1 MDSRRNIIMLAV
13 LLGLGAYIYFVEF
26 AKQEEAEEAKKL
38 LQFDPDAVTNVAL
51 VYPDREIELK
61 KDDEK
66 WHLTKPISVEAEM
79 SSVEALVKAVNTAEV
94 SRTLEEPQGD
104 MALYGLNEPVVK
116 VQLTLKDGT
125 QLPQIAIGK
134 DTPVG
139 HSVYVQKAN
148 GKEILLTPQV
158 LRLGMTK
165 ETKDLRNKTVVAFQ
179 KDEVSQIEI
188 RRPQKPGEQE
198 TQDVQDATAVQD
210 EPDAQGVQDAT
221 DVTDTREATDTTIVL
236 RKVDG
241 DWTLDQ
247 PVSAQ
252 ADAATVS
259 TFLSS
264 LSSMRAQDFIEE
276 PLLPAKEFG
285 LDPPQLSVVLTLGD
299 DGRKKTIL
307 VGSEKSTDQEGVT
320 QRHVKREDA
329 ETLYLVGDWTFRD
342 LNKTASDFRDK
353 TVAHFAKDTVVRVE
367 VKRQDGEGFLLTKGK
382 AEGEEATWQIDTT
395 QEGML
400 KDSTIAQFV
409 TDMHELNG
417 FEIAADNPDD
427 VSTYGL
433 QDPLVTIRAY
443 NEAEEKLAG
452 VIIGQT
458 TEGDEAKIFT
468 MAEDGQTV
476 FGVRDYVFDRL
487 NKKPVDFWEK
497 LAEEEAE
504 GQETKD
510 ATNATGTEA
519 AAENELAEEQM

>member
-1 MDSRRNIIMLAV
+1 MLAV

-38 LQFDPDAVTNVAL
+38 LQFDLEAVTTVAL
-51 VYPDREIELK
+51 VYPDRELELK

-66 WHLTKPISVEAEM
+66 WHFTKPISVEAET
-79 SSVEALVKAVNTAEV
+79 SSVEALVKAVNSAEV
-94 SRTLEEPQGD
+94 SRTLEVTQED
-104 MALYGLNEPVVK
+104 MSLYGLNEPAVK

-125 QLPQIAIGK
+125 QLPQIMVGK

-139 HSVYVQKAN
+139 HSVYVQKAG

-158 LRLGMTK
+158 FRLGMTK
-165 ETKDLRNKTVVAFQ
+165 ETKDLRNKTIIAFQ
-179 KDEVSQIEI
+179 KEEVSQIEV
-188 RRPQKPGEQE
+188 RRPQGPGGQNEIDGQTEQ
-198 TQDVQDATAVQD
+198 TVI
-210 EPDAQGVQDAT
+210 
-221 DVTDTREATDTTIVL
+221 DTTVLL
-236 RKVDG
+236 RKADG
-241 DWTLDQ
+241 GWTLDK
-247 PVSAQ
+247 PISAQ
-252 ADAATVS
+252 ADAATVN

-299 DGRKKTIL
+299 DGNKKTIL
-307 VGSEKSTDQEGVT
+307 VGGEKSTDQEGAK
-320 QRHVKREDA
+320 QRHVKRDDA

-353 TVAHFAKDTVVRVE
+353 TIAHFAKDAVVRVE
-367 VKRQDGEGFLLTKGK
+367 VKRQDGEGFLLTK
-382 AEGEEATWQIDTT
+382 AETEGEEAAWQIDTT
-395 QEGML
+395 QEGTL
-400 KDSTIAQFV
+400 KESVLAQFV

-433 QDPLVTIRAY
+433 QEPLVTIRAY

-452 VIIGQT
+452 MSIGQT
-458 TEGDEAKIFT
+458 TQDEETKIFA
-468 MAEDGQTV
+468 MAEDGKGGQTV

-487 NKKPVDFWEK
+487 NKKPADFWEK
-497 LAEEEAE
+497 PLEEAAEDGQAAEDTSDSEVSAENDLEEE
-504 GQETKD
+504 Q
-510 ATNATGTEA
+510 
-519 AAENELAEEQM
+519 L